1 MAWCRPPHPM
11 REGIQM
17 GDTFNATFKQLT
29 IKGDATITLTLDPHD
44 MHMLPTL
51 AKLAGQPVLVGIAP
65 AQQSIDFDGYDE

>member
-1 MAWCRPPHPM
+1 MVPSPASHERG
-11 REGIQM
+11 ETQM

-65 AQQSIDFDGYDE
+65 AQQAIDFDGYDE

>member
-1 MAWCRPPHPM
+1 MVPSPASHERGEH
-11 REGIQM
+11 RM

-65 AQQSIDFDGYDE
+65 AQQAIDFDGYDE